1 MKRDSTPDY
10 RRIKPTG
17 LFATMLVCCLPMT
30 GYGQELL
37 TNDPRSSYTN
47 TSQIQSALRPPES
60 SAVELIASSTT
71 KPLASTE
78 QAKSTERT
86 SVTLAAA
93 DTAPAVPAPAKPT
106 EEQSPQTTEESSQ
119 QIPQAAIV
127 KGFLFNGNTVVSKG
141 ELEAIT
147 KPYVGQELNLPLLES
162 AAQAVTDHYR
172 KKGYTLALAYV
183 PQQEIKFGMVELAVL
198 EGRIGDVTVS
208 GNKYYSSSFI
218 KGHFAQAMEENVA
231 RNESLERGLLL
242 LNEYPSLKTSA
253 TLEPGK
259 SAGATDVHVTAEDKR
274 PLHFMLDMNNYGFNT
289 ISRYRFGAGVEVGNV
304 LVDGGTLTLN
314 GIMGN
319 EPNQLLYG
327 LGNYSMPIGVH
338 GTKLVI
344 GGSDGKFDVGSQLDF
359 LQIHGH
365 ITTGDIAVT
374 HPFIKSRFQ
383 NLLGEFGFTAKHS
396 TLDLLDTLV
405 ADDALRS
412 LRLGVNWDHLDLS
425 GRWYASVYGFQGLGE
440 FLGGMSDNSPQA
452 SRRGADNRFTKATL
466 ATGRIQSLGHEML
479 LVLKASGQI
488 TTGPVVVMEQMLLGG
503 PDSVRGYQL
512 GERFVDEGY
521 TLSAETRIP
530 FFPSVMP
537 TALKQ
542 TQGAI
547 FIDYGAGLLRNPQP
561 GEHRTTNMTGT
572 GVGLQTALPWYSTN
586 IRLDLGFPIGP
597 KPIGGTIAGD
607 RSPTL
612 YFSIATRF

>member
-10 RRIKPTG
+10 RRVKPAG
-17 LFATMLVCCLPMT
+17 LFATMLVCCLPMI
-30 GYGQELL
+30 GYGQEPLS
-37 TNDPRSSYTN
+37 NGSRSSSVN
-47 TSQIQSALRPPES
+47 TSLGQPALAFP
-60 SAVELIASSTT
+60 ADLVVEPAAPSPLKHPAPQPTSEASKALIAE
-71 KPLASTE
+71 PAMIMAASPAAE
-78 QAKSTERT
+78 AQPIEER
-86 SVTLAAA
+86 
-93 DTAPAVPAPAKPT
+93 
-106 EEQSPQTTEESSQ
+106 SSQ
-119 QIPQAAIV
+119 PAQEPSQQLHQTAIV

-141 ELEAIT
+141 ELEAVT
-147 KPYVGQELNLPLLES
+147 KPYVGQALDLPLLES
-162 AAQAVTDHYR
+162 AAQAVTDYYR
-172 KKGYTLALAYV
+172 KKGYVLALAYV
-183 PQQEIKFGMVELAVL
+183 PQQEIKFGVVELAVL

-242 LNEYPSLKTSA
+242 LNEYPDLKTSA
-253 TLEPGK
+253 TLGPGQ
-259 SAGATDVHVTAEDKR
+259 SAGATDVHITAEDKR
-274 PLHFMLDMNNYGFNT
+274 PVHFMLDMNNYGFNT

-319 EPNQLLYG
+319 HPNQLLFG
-327 LGNYSMPIGVH
+327 LGSYSMPIGVH

-344 GGSDGKFDVGSQLDF
+344 GGSDGKFDVGGQLDF
-359 LQIHGH
+359 LQIEGH
-365 ITTGDIAVT
+365 TTTGDIAVT

-383 NLLGEFGFTAKHS
+383 NLLGEFGFSGKHS
-396 TLDLLDTLV
+396 KLTLLDNLIG
-405 ADDALRS
+405 DDAVRELK
-412 LRLGVNWDHLDLS
+412 LGVNWDRLDLS
-425 GRWYASVYGFQGLGE
+425 GRWYASLYGFQGLGE

-452 SRRGADNRFTKATL
+452 TRRGADNRFTKATI
-466 ATGRIQSLGHEML
+466 ATGRIQSLGHDVL
-479 LVLKASGQI
+479 LIVKGSGQI
-488 TTGPVVVMEQMLLGG
+488 TTGPVVVIEQMLLGG

-512 GERFVDEGY
+512 GERFVDEGF

-561 GEHRTTNMTGT
+561 GEHHTTNMTGT
-572 GVGLQTALPWYSTN
+572 GVGLQTALPWYSTSV
-586 IRLDLGFPIGP
+586 RLDLGFPIGP

-612 YFSIATRF
+612 YFQAMTRF